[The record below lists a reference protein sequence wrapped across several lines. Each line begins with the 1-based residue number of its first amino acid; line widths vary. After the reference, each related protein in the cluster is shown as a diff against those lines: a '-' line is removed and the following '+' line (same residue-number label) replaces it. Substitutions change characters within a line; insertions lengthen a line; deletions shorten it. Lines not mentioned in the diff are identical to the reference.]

1 MIPASQRITG
11 RINGIGTLRSLVEVV
26 TQGVL
31 KLLGD
36 CGVIPDNHGVSQMG
50 RLKVGGRSS

>member
-1 MIPASQRITG
+1 M
-11 RINGIGTLRSLVEVV
+11 VEVV